1 MPKFLEPTAEE
12 VKVEKLY
19 RDMGLSDAEFEKVT
33 EILGRTP
40 NFTETGIFSVMWSEH
55 CSYKHS
61 KPFLKQ
67 FPTTGEHVLMGP
79 GEGAGVVDIGD
90 NQAVVFKVESHNHP
104 SAIEPYQGAAT
115 GVGGIIRDIVSIGAR
130 PINLLNSL
138 RFGELTEKT
147 NRRLLRGVVAG
158 IGGYGNCIGIPT
170 TAGEIEF
177 DERYD
182 GNPLVNAMC
191 VGVIDHDMIQKGT
204 AKGVG
209 NSVIYVGLKT
219 GRDGIHGA
227 TFASEELT
235 EESESKRPSVQIGD
249 PFVGKKLM
257 EATLEAITYDELV
270 GIQDMGAA
278 GLTSSSSEMAAK
290 GGSGIHLELEKV
302 PVREE
307 GISPYEMMLSET
319 QERMLLVVKKGTEQK
334 FLDLFDYH
342 ELDSAVIGEVTD
354 TNRFVLT
361 YEGEVFADIP
371 VEPLADEA
379 PVYIL
384 EGEPLQHDAAP
395 NRYDDIDVNDVFD
408 RFLTH
413 PTIASKHYLYDQYD
427 QQVGANTIIKP
438 GLQAS
443 VVRVEGTNKAIAST
457 IDGEARYVFN
467 DPYEGGKMVVAEAY
481 RNLIAVGAKPLAMT
495 DCLNYGSPEKKHIYQ
510 QLTDSTRGMAEA
522 CEALATPVVSGNVS
536 LYNET
541 RTSSIFPTPVVGMVG
556 LIENIDFLKSYQPS
570 VGDTLYVIGETTD
583 SYGGSQIEKLLYSD
597 VNHEVEKVDLSQEAA
612 KGEAIRGAI
621 REGVI
626 SHTQTVGKGGLA
638 ITLAKISAHYSL
650 GIDAEVNL
658 TNAQLFSETQGRYI
672 VAVKAGQTLN
682 IEGATRIGTL
692 TDTDDFKVVA
702 QDSVIERRTSEL
714 KREWEGAIESCM
726 TSVD

>member
-1 MPKFLEPTAEE
+1 MPKFIEPSIEE
-12 VKVEKLY
+12 IKSEHLY
-19 RDMGLSDAEFEKVT
+19 RDMGLTDAEYDKVV
-33 EILGRTP
+33 EILGRQP
-40 NFTETGIFSVMWSEH
+40 NFTEIGIFSVMWSEH

-138 RFGELTEKT
+138 RFGELDEIP
-147 NRRLLRGVVAG
+147 NRTLLRGVVAG

-191 VGVIDHDMIQKGT
+191 VGIIDHDKIQKGT

-227 TFASEELT
+227 TFASEELS

-257 EATLEAITYDELV
+257 EATLEAITYPELV

-290 GGSGIHLELEKV
+290 GGSGLHMQLEKV

-319 QERMLLVVKKGTEQK
+319 QERMLLVVEKGTEQK
-334 FLDLFDYH
+334 FLDLFDRR

-354 TNRFVLT
+354 TDRFVLT
-361 YEGEVFADIP
+361 YDDEVYADIP
-371 VEPLADEA
+371 VQPLADES

-384 EGEPLQHDAAP
+384 EGEAKEYNTSKNDYS
-395 NRYDDIDVNDVFD
+395 NVDVKDVFHK
-408 RFLTH
+408 LLAH
-413 PTIASKHYLYDQYD
+413 PTIASKRYLYEQYD
-427 QQVGANTIIKP
+427 QQVGANTVVKS

-467 DPYEGGKMVVAEAY
+467 QPYEGGKMVVAEAY
-481 RNLIAVGAKPLAMT
+481 RNLIAVGATPLAMT
-495 DCLNYGSPEKKHIYQ
+495 DCLNYGSPEKKEIYQ
-510 QLTDSTRGMAEA
+510 QLTDSTKGMAEA
-522 CEALATPVVSGNVS
+522 CEVLKTPVVSGNVS

-541 RTSSIFPTPVVGMVG
+541 KGTSIFPTPVVGMVG
-556 LIENIDFLKSYQPS
+556 LIEDIDYLNDFHPHA
-570 VGDTLYVIGETTD
+570 GDKLYVVGETRD
-583 SYGGSQIEKLLYSD
+583 DFGGSQIEKLLYGK
-597 VNHEVEKVDLSQEAA
+597 VNHESEALDLSNEVEKGEQI
-612 KGEAIRGAI
+612 KEAIRSGKA
-621 REGVI
+621 
-626 SHTQTVGKGGLA
+626 SHVQTVGKGGLL
-638 ITLAKISAHYSL
+638 ISLARISAHYGL
-650 GIDAEVNL
+650 GVDATLDV
-658 TNAQLFSETQGRYI
+658 TDAQLFSESQGRYI
-672 VAVKAGQTLN
+672 VAVKAGQSLDIPNAQEIGTITEDDKFKVTNGQTTVEENVSTLN
-682 IEGATRIGTL
+682 EI
-692 TDTDDFKVVA
+692 
-702 QDSVIERRTSEL
+702 
-714 KREWEGAIESCM
+714 WEGAIPQCM
-726 TSVD
+726 TSAD

>member
-191 VGVIDHDMIQKGT
+191 VGVIDRDMIQKGT

-302 PVREE
+302 PVREK

-334 FLDLFDYH
+334 FLDLFNYH

-384 EGEPLQHDAAP
+384 EGEPLQHDTAP

-408 RFLTH
+408 RLLTH

-570 VGDTLYVIGETTD
+570 IGDTLYVIGETTD

-626 SHTQTVGKGGLA
+626 SHTQTVGKGGIA

>member
-1 MPKFLEPTAEE
+1 MSKFLEPTAEE
-12 VKVEKLY
+12 VKSEKLY
-19 RDMGLSDAEFEKVT
+19 KDMGLSEAEYEKVRS
-33 EILGRTP
+33 ILQRDP
-40 NFTETGIFSVMWSEH
+40 NFTEIGIFSVMWSEH

-61 KPFLKQ
+61 KRFLKQ

-90 NQAVVFKVESHNHP
+90 DQAVVFKVESHNHP

-147 NRRLLRGVVAG
+147 NRRLCRGVVAG

-204 AKGVG
+204 AKGEG

-257 EATLEAITYDELV
+257 EATLEAIQYKELV

-302 PVREE
+302 PVREQ

-319 QERMLLVVKKGTEQK
+319 QERMLLVVEKGTEQK
-334 FLDLFDYH
+334 FLDLFEHY
-342 ELDSAVIGEVTD
+342 ELDSAVIGQVTH

-361 YEGEVFADIP
+361 YDGEVFADIP

-384 EGEPLQHDAAP
+384 EGEKSNYTPETRDYSKIDA
-395 NRYDDIDVNDVFD
+395 DEVFNK
-408 RFLTH
+408 LLVH
-413 PTIASKHYLYDQYD
+413 PTIASKCYLYSQYD
-427 QQVGANTIIKP
+427 QQVGANTIVKP

-443 VVRVEGTNKAIAST
+443 VVRVEGTNKAVAST

-467 DPYEGGKMVVAEAY
+467 HPYEGGKMVVAEAY

-495 DCLNYGSPEKKHIYQ
+495 DCLNYGSPEKKEIYQ
-510 QLTDSTRGMAEA
+510 QLIDSTRGMAEA
-522 CEALATPVVSGNVS
+522 CEVLKTPVVSGNVS

-556 LIENIDFLKSYQPS
+556 LIEDIDYLKTFHPQA
-570 VGDTLYVIGETTD
+570 GDTLYIIGDTAAHF
-583 SYGGSQIEKLLYSD
+583 GGSQIEKLLYQQ
-597 VNHEVEKVDLSQEAA
+597 VNHESEHIDLTQEVMR
-612 KGEAIRGAI
+612 GEAIREAI
-621 REGVI
+621 RNGQL
-626 SHTQTVGKGGLA
+626 SHVQTVGKGGAL
-638 ITLAKISAHYSL
+638 ITLARMSAYYDL
-650 GIDAEVNL
+650 GIDATLPFEK
-658 TNAQLFSETQGRYI
+658 AMFFSETPGRYI
-672 VAVKAGQTLN
+672 VSVKEGQTFN
-682 IEGATRIGTL
+682 MKDAIKIGTFV
-692 TDTDDFKVVA
+692 DKDVFKVQSSDA
-702 QDSVIERRTSEL
+702 VIERQKSEI
-714 KREWEGAIESCM
+714 KREWEGAIEACM
-726 TSVD
+726 TSAD

>member
-1 MPKFLEPTAEE
+1 MSKFIEPSIEE
-12 VKVEKLY
+12 IKLEKLY
-19 RDMGLSDAEFEKVT
+19 QDMGLSDEEYNKVR
-33 EILGRTP
+33 EILGREP
-40 NFTETGIFSVMWSEH
+40 NFTEVGIFSVMWSEH

-138 RFGELTEKT
+138 RFGELSVKQ
-147 NRRLLRGVVAG
+147 NQRLLKGVVRG

-191 VGVIDHDMIQKGT
+191 VGVIDHDMVQKGT
-204 AKGVG
+204 AKGEG

-257 EATLEAITYDELV
+257 EATLEAITFDELV

-290 GGSGIHLELEKV
+290 GGSGLVLYLDQV
-302 PVREE
+302 PTREP

-319 QERMLLVVKKGTEQK
+319 QERMLLVVEKGTEQK
-334 FLDLFDYH
+334 FLDLFDKH

-354 TNRFVLT
+354 TDRFVLK
-361 YEGEVFADIP
+361 YEDEVYVDIP
-371 VEPLADEA
+371 VDALADEA

-384 EGEPLQHDAAP
+384 EGEEKEYNTSKNDYSEINVQ
-395 NRYDDIDVNDVFD
+395 DVFKK
-408 RFLTH
+408 LLKH
-413 PTIASKHYLYDQYD
+413 PTIASKHYLYEQYD

-438 GLQAS
+438 GLQSS

-467 DPYEGGKMVVAEAY
+467 QPYEGGKMVVAEAY
-481 RNLIAVGAKPLAMT
+481 RNLIAVGATPLAMT
-495 DCLNYGSPEKKHIYQ
+495 DCLNYGSPEKKEIYQ
-510 QLTDSTRGMAEA
+510 QLIDSTKGMAEA
-522 CEALATPVVSGNVS
+522 CEVLKTPVVSGNVS

-541 RTSSIFPTPVVGMVG
+541 RGTSIFPTPVVGMVG
-556 LIENIDFLKSYQPS
+556 LIEDIQYLNDFHPET
-570 VGDTLYVIGETTD
+570 GHTLYLVGETRND
-583 SYGGSQIEKLLYSD
+583 FGGSQIEKLLYSK
-597 VNHEVEKVDLSQEAA
+597 VNHEYEEIDLGDEVA
-612 KGEAIRGAI
+612 KGEAIKTSI
-621 REGVI
+621 RNGI
-626 SHTQTVGKGGLA
+626 ASHVQTVGKGGLL
-638 ITLAKISAHYSL
+638 ITLAKISAYYNL
-650 GIDAEVNL
+650 GLEAKVELSD
-658 TNAQLFSETQGRYI
+658 AQLFSETQGRYV
-672 VAVKAGQTLN
+672 VAVKEGQTLDVD
-682 IEGATRIGTL
+682 GAIKIGEL
-692 TDTDDFKVVA
+692 TDVDEFKV
-702 QDSVIERRTSEL
+702 SNTTSTITE
-714 KREWEGAIESCM
+714 KVSDIKAIWEGAISECL
-726 TSVD
+726 TTVD

>member
-1 MPKFLEPTAEE
+1 MPKFLEPTADDI
-12 VKVEKLY
+12 KSEKIY
-19 RDMGLSDAEFEKVT
+19 RDMGLSDAEFEKVE
-33 EILGRTP
+33 EILGREP
-40 NFTETGIFSVMWSEH
+40 NYTETGIFSVMWSEH

-177 DERYD
+177 DDRYD

-191 VGVIDHDMIQKGT
+191 VGVIDHDMIQKGL
-204 AKGVG
+204 AQGAG

-257 EATLEAITYDELV
+257 EATLEAITYPELV

-290 GGSGIHLELEKV
+290 GGSGIHLQLEKV
-302 PVREE
+302 PVRET

-334 FLDLFDYH
+334 FLDLFDKH

-354 TNRFVLT
+354 TDRFVLT

-371 VEPLADEA
+371 VKPLDHEA
-379 PVYIL
+379 PVYVL
-384 EGEPLQHDAAP
+384 EGEPLKHDKPA
-395 NRYDDIDVNDVFD
+395 NDYSDINVEDVFD
-408 RFLTH
+408 RLLTH
-413 PTIASKHYLYDQYD
+413 PTIASKQYLYRQYD
-427 QQVGANTIIKP
+427 QQVGANTIVKP

-443 VVRVEGTNKAIAST
+443 VVRVEGTNKAVAST

-467 DPYEGGKMVVAEAY
+467 NPYEGGKMVVAEAY

-510 QLTDSTRGMAEA
+510 QLIDSTRGMAEA
-522 CEALATPVVSGNVS
+522 CDVLETPVVSGNVS

-556 LIENIDFLKSYQPS
+556 LVEDIDYLRDFTPS
-570 VGDTLYVIGETTD
+570 TGDKLYVVGETTD
-583 SYGGSQIEKLLYSD
+583 SFGGSQIEKLLYGD
-597 VNHEVEKVDLSQEAA
+597 VNHETETVDLTEEAT
-612 KGEAIRGAI
+612 KGEAIREAI
-621 REGVI
+621 RAGVL
-626 SHTQTVGKGGLA
+626 SHVQTVGKGGLL
-638 ITLAKISAHYSL
+638 ITLARMSAFYKL
-650 GIDAEVNL
+650 GLEANVDL
-658 TNAQLFSETQGRYI
+658 SNAQLFSETQGRYI
-672 VAVKAGQTLN
+672 VAVKAGQSLN
-682 IEGATRIGTL
+682 IDNAVEIGTF
-692 TDTDDFKVVA
+692 TNTDDFKVTA
-702 QDSVIERRTSEL
+702 QNITIQRRTSEL
-714 KREWEGAIESCM
+714 KEAWEGAIEACM